1 MFTGLVEEVGEVKA
15 VRNSDAGLE
24 LRISCGFDD
33 LGDGDSISVNGACL
47 TVREQ
52 QRVGRGF
59 EFTVAAVTTT
69 LERTSIADWRVGTRL
84 NLERALKLGDR
95 LGGHIVQGHVDGTG
109 TVTRTAFVD
118 DAWLVD
124 VSVPASLRAFMVPL
138 GSVTI
143 DGVSLTINAVIEG
156 GIQLSIIEFTLRHTT
171 LGILKAGDSVHIE
184 ADVLAKHVA
193 NLVSPHLAAG
203 RQHGQ

>member
-33 LGDGDSISVNGACL
+33 LSDGDSIAVNGVCL
-47 TVREQ
+47 TVRE
-52 QRVGRGF
+52 RRGTGREV
-59 EFTVAAVTTT
+59 EFVVAAVATT
-69 LERTSIADWRVGTRL
+69 LERTSLTDWQVGTRL

-109 TVTRTAFVD
+109 TVLRTALVD
-118 DAWLVD
+118 DAWLID
-124 VSVPASLRAFMVPL
+124 VAVPEPLRAFMVPL

-143 DGVSLTINAVIEG
+143 DGVSLTINAIIEG

-171 LGILKAGDSVHIE
+171 LGILKTGDRVHIE

-203 RQHGQ
+203 RKHG